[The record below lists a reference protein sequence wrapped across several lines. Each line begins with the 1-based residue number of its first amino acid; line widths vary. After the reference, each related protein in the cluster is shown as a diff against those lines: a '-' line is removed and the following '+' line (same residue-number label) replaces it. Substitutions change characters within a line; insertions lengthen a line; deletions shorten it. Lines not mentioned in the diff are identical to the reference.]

1 MFYGASTKS
10 IACVRGST
18 VEVRLWEDGW
28 NLIVVWFI
36 LLLDIII
43 QALPYIGVAIGV
55 AIVYIVGTKIGIG
68 R

>member
-1 MFYGASTKS
+1 M
-10 IACVRGST
+10 
-18 VEVRLWEDGW
+18 EVRLWEDGW